1 MIDRPTAA
9 SAGATAPGRKAH
21 FVFLDGMRGIAALA
35 VGWLHAS
42 QIFSIG
48 YHPFH
53 AFLAVDFFFC
63 LSGFVV
69 AHAYDRKLAHG
80 MTFSAFAIKRMI
92 RLYPMILCGV
102 LIGAL
107 VSLFETGGDRDAML
121 GVVALTASA
130 LVLVPLGF
138 AFGEEAY
145 PVNNPIWTLFFELSG
160 SFVYGFERRFVRLQ
174 GLIPVLALILTGAVL
189 VFSAHHWHTLEILG
203 YSDPKMFVG
212 GLVRL
217 AFPFLAGVLI
227 YRYSVY
233 KLRFALPSLPL
244 AAALFLIL
252 CAPVLHVSWIYDSIS
267 VLILFPALI
276 VLGAGA
282 THSARLSATWSL
294 FGRLSYPFY
303 LIHQPIIRAVQQL
316 RELSDVPDM
325 AGHALVPLSV
335 LLAIGCAWAVTVLY
349 DEPVRRWLS
358 SLRPPTRLAAPL
370 DRSQPKWRPVR
381 RSEWSYFKDL

>member
-1 MIDRPTAA
+1 MIDGA
-9 SAGATAPGRKAH
+9 SAACAGASGPRRKAH

-69 AHAYDRKLAHG
+69 ACAYDHKLAHG
-80 MTFSAFAIKRMI
+80 MTFGDFAIRRMI

-102 LIGAL
+102 LVGAL
-107 VSLFETGGDRDAML
+107 VSSFEAGAAQNELL

-138 AFGEEAY
+138 AFGQEAY
-145 PVNNPIWTLFFELSG
+145 PVNNPIWTLFFELAG
-160 SFVYGFERRFVRLQ
+160 SFVYGFERRFVRLR
-174 GLIPVLALILTGAVL
+174 GLIPLLALVLTGTVL
-189 VFSAHHWHTLEILG
+189 VFSAHHWHTLEVLG

-227 YRYSVY
+227 YRSSVY
-233 KLRFALPSLPL
+233 KLGFALPSPPL

-252 CAPVLHVSWIYDSIS
+252 CAPISHVSWIYDSIS

-276 VLGAGA
+276 ILGAGA
-282 THSARLSATWSL
+282 NCSGRLAAIWSL

-303 LIHQPIIRAVQQL
+303 LIHQPIIRAVRRL
-316 RELSDVPDM
+316 KELSNVPEA

-335 LLAIGCAWAVTVLY
+335 LLAIGCAWAVTALY

-358 SLRPPTRLAAPL
+358 SLRPQHRLAAPP
-370 DRSQPKWRPVR
+370 DHSQPKWSPVR
-381 RSEWSYFKDL
+381 RREWSYFKDS